1 MKDSADRNKLKTL
14 QLIDLQNEIMSQ
26 GRNKLPEKK
35 KEKDRPIQAHTAQRS
50 IKQRPHTSKDQ
61 GKVAIPG
68 YTDDQNLTNATGE
81 AQLNVM
87 HARQETIKI
96 KPKVMF
102 RKLVRSTVKNTIRQT
117 SQMRD
122 QINQWY
128 SFKQIANRSKPIRC
142 IEKCS

>member
-35 KEKDRPIQAHTAQRS
+35 KDRQANTSTQHRGGYDKDHTQTKIRAKWRYQ
-50 IKQRPHTSKDQ
+50 
-61 GKVAIPG
+61 G

-87 HARQETIKI
+87 HARQETNKI
-96 KPKVMF
+96 KPELSVSA
-102 RKLVRSTVKNTIRQT
+102 VRSTVKNTIRQT

-128 SFKQIANRSKPIRC
+128 SFK
-142 IEKCS
+142 

>member
-35 KEKDRPIQAHTAQRS
+35 KDRQANTSTQHRRGYDKDHTQTKIRAKWRYQ
-50 IKQRPHTSKDQ
+50 
-61 GKVAIPG
+61 G

-87 HARQETIKI
+87 HARQETNKI
-96 KPKVMF
+96 KPELSVSV
-102 RKLVRSTVKNTIRQT
+102 VRSTVKNTIRQT

-128 SFKQIANRSKPIRC
+128 SFK
-142 IEKCS
+142 